1 MNPSPNAA
9 TFVTQ
14 FERFSDTAYL
24 CPAGVWTIGY
34 GTTVY
39 PGGARVTQGDTCT
52 EGQAQ
57 AWLQNDL
64 AGAGAAVA
72 REVKVDLTQN
82 QFDALTSFVYNLGAG
97 ALQSSTLLRLL
108 NEGDYA
114 GAVAQFQ
121 FWVHGGGRVLP
132 GLVTRRA
139 AEAELFKTA

>member
-9 TFVTQ
+9 TFVAQ
-14 FERFSDTAYL
+14 FEGFSDTAYL

-57 AWLQNDL
+57 AWFQNDL

-82 QFDALTSFVYNLGAG
+82 QFDALCDFAYNLGCTS
-97 ALQSSTLLRLL
+97 LDTMLLH
-108 NEGDYA
+108 GWDD
-114 GAVAQFQ
+114 VTAQIPR
-121 FWVHGGGRVLP
+121 WNYVDGVVDP
-132 GLVTRRA
+132 GLTARRK
-139 AEAELFKTA
+139 AEVDLFNS